1 MNKKIA
7 ILFAEGFEEIE
18 AVTPVDI
25 LRRLEFDVV
34 MAGDSRTVSGS
45 HGMELKMDCLISD
58 LSVSELD
65 AVVLPGGLP
74 GATNLRE
81 DKTVIELIRSLFD
94 AGKVVA
100 ALCAAPIVLAKAGVL
115 NRKTCTG
122 YPMPMLREALTDAN
136 YTSGRVETDGKIVTG
151 KGPGAAAEFAFAVAS
166 ALGVESQARQLAKM
180 MFVDWK

>member
-1 MNKKIA
+1 MSKKIA

-34 MAGDSRTVSGS
+34 MAGDSLNVTGS
-45 HGMELKMDCLISD
+45 HDMALQMDCLISD
-58 LSVSELD
+58 LSASELD

-74 GATNLRE
+74 GSTNLR
-81 DKTVIELIRSLFD
+81 DDPMVLELIRSMHD

-100 ALCAAPIVLAKAGVL
+100 AVCAAPIALAKAGVL
-115 NRKTCTG
+115 KGKTCTG
-122 YPMPMLREALTDAN
+122 YPMPMLREALADAN
-136 YTSGRVETDGKIVTG
+136 YTSNRVETDGNVVTG

-166 ALGVESQARQLAKM
+166 ALGAESQARQLAKM